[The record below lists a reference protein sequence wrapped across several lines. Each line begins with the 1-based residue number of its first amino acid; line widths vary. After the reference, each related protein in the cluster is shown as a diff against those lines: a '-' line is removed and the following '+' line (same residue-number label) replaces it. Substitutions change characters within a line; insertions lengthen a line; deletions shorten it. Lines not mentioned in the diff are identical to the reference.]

1 MIVNVK
7 SVVLVQPVLGVL
19 LLVLTILVPT
29 AQKELTKLEPLLA
42 LLVPA
47 PIAQLDLLRPL
58 KVALPLPEREPP
70 NALHAQ
76 LEDSVL
82 LLVIDSVLIAVKEN
96 PVLGVLLPMPIR
108 APFV

>member
-1 MIVNVK
+1 MMPLK
-7 SVVLVQPVLGVL
+7 
-19 LLVLTILVPT
+19 LTI
-29 AQKELTKLEPLLA
+29 
-42 LLVPA
+42 A

-58 KVALPLPEREPP
+58 KVALLRPERERP

-82 LLVIDSVLIAVKEN
+82 LLVIDSVPIAVKEN